1 MRLRMG
7 APVRGARQRSW
18 KRRLLL
24 RGKEVQDERSDDAI
38 ERGASHGG
46 ELPVGEKYQT
56 MERQRQRTFRHR
68 LDPQPVSF
76 VRSLEATRAS
86 ITEISP
92 SSWWLSEGPSRSNNM
107 AALSSRPAHFSRTS
121 SSRSACTTWP
131 RACTPVSVRPAQV
144 SVTSCPAI
152 ELKVSARLPPTVRW
166 PGCAANP

>member
-76 VRSLEATRAS
+76 VRSLEGVDTVAIAAGPDDGVHCAGAQS
-86 ITEISP
+86 VHGFFG
-92 SSWWLSEGPSRSNNM
+92 LSQ
-107 AALSSRPAHFSRTS
+107 PAM
-121 SSRSACTTWP
+121 
-131 RACTPVSVRPAQV
+131 Q
-144 SVTSCPAI
+144 
-152 ELKVSARLPPTVRW
+152 LPDLFPEF
-166 PGCAANP
+166 C